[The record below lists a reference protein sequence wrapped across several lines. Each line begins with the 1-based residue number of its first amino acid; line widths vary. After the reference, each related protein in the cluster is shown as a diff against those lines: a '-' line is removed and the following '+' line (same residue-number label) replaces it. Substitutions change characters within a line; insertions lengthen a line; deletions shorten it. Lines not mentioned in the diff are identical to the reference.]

1 MRNYS
6 SASPATSIQNV
17 ELSWD
22 TKAQNL
28 LISYNK
34 SRTFTTAT
42 LVEIIALI
50 QQARSEI
57 PVVGGGN
64 GNGNGNDDTNPTLPE
79 ELTAEQIRD
88 KLQTLEAN
96 ARLDASSIKNIS
108 KNVFVRVDG
117 ADMVLQDFMELLFEY
132 IRKSGAL
139 TREAIIEKLGFEPF
153 NSSKV
158 VQDLTNPQDDEVIS
172 TEGLKTILE
181 NFDGKKFS
189 TTFGDGIA
197 LDFTF
202 THNLNTDFVMF
213 ELRNGSTRIF
223 ASPTAY
229 TLNSITFN
237 FAIAPASET
246 LIIVWS

>member
-158 VQDLTNPQDDEVIS
+158 VQDLSNPKKDEVIS

-181 NFDGKKFS
+181 NFDAKTSKIFEYYDSIEVICNHDFEQIITPTIYVGNE
-189 TTFGDGIA
+189 IA
-197 LDFTF
+197 LTWVS
-202 THNLNTDFVMF
+202 TENKITTVKF
-213 ELRNGSTRIF
+213 EEPQTGKIIITRATI
-223 ASPTAY
+223 
-229 TLNSITFN
+229 
-237 FAIAPASET
+237 
-246 LIIVWS
+246 